1 MNGQARTRWREG
13 ATMEKRRFLE
23 AVRQFFEGATVRGP
37 SMVTLRDRAAMERLL
52 FIVMFG
58 EELGI
63 PFLRPYYSLR
73 LLPHMFPRIRPWMR
87 SLLRERD
94 LTDFAGH

>member
-1 MNGQARTRWREG
+1 
-13 ATMEKRRFLE
+13 MEKKSFVE
-23 AVRQFFEGATVRGP
+23 ALKQFFEGATVRRNAL
-37 SMVTLRDRAAMERLL
+37 VTLRERAAMERLL

>member
-1 MNGQARTRWREG
+1 MEAKSLIQAL
-13 ATMEKRRFLE
+13 KH
-23 AVRQFFEGATVRGP
+23 FFEGATVRRT
-37 SMVTLRDRAAMERLL
+37 SLVAVQERAAMERLL

-73 LLPHMFPRIRPWMR
+73 LLPYLYLRIRPWMR

>member
-1 MNGQARTRWREG
+1 MG
-13 ATMEKRRFLE
+13 KRSLIE
-23 AVRQFFEGATVRGP
+23 ALKQFFEGATVRGT
-37 SMVTLRDRAAMERLL
+37 SLVTLRDRAAMERML

-73 LLPHMFPRIRPWMR
+73 LLPHMYPRIRPWMR